1 MTCLLPLKIT
11 LVSFLGGGVFT
22 AVALPSPFFDQWIV
36 FALLYGT
43 QSPIDIW
50 DSRQRTH
57 WRVLD
62 PWGIGNRFSS
72 CLPINHKK
80 GVRVFTKGIKVSNS
94 SQSSGYHDASAPE
107 RRRPYILIGWVLCY
121 LPENWCNNL
130 GVTCVMAVHT
140 KEAGRNM
147 RHFIGENL
155 QNWVSDWLWR
165 MKMKNEPQEECP
177 SWHNG

>member
-1 MTCLLPLKIT
+1 MNSFCSALWNPVSYWYLGLRTKDPLKGPWP
-11 LVSFLGGGVFT
+11 LGDWQQIQ
-22 AVALPSPFFDQWIV
+22 S
-36 FALLYGT
+36 LY
-43 QSPIDIW
+43 
-50 DSRQRTH
+50 
-57 WRVLD
+57 
-62 PWGIGNRFSS
+62 
-72 CLPINHKK
+72 LPINHKK

-121 LPENWCNNL
+121 PPENWCNNL

-177 SWHNG
+177 SWHSG